1 MIDARCLF
9 LCGSLLSLIR
19 KTVGAGIR
27 RDSNT
32 HAFPSRMDAPL
43 PRLVN
48 PDEPH
53 VLRRVVFPTDGSA
66 LHATLH
72 APYPSKT
79 IVTISSSSTTIS
91 IRRKEGSQEQQER
104 FPPRRP
110 HRVRWLLSFSSL
122 PNPDPGEPA

>member
-1 MIDARCLF
+1 MIDARFLF

-53 VLRRVVFPTDGSA
+53 VLRHAVFPTDGSA